1 MPKPDL
7 TSENDRNK
15 KSAKGIANIGF
26 VIILSCILIWP
37 VIPVLFGMELDGF
50 IYSLIAAL
58 WTFWIGVV
66 VLIIALIMKIISM
79 IHPPTTP
86 VEVSTQTRRVIIY
99 AIFVL
104 VMFLITILFGEST
117 GGSF

>member
-7 TSENDRNK
+7 TSENGRNK
-15 KSAKGIANIGF
+15 KSAKEIANIGF

-50 IYSLIAAL
+50 IYSFVAAL

-66 VLIIALIMKIISM
+66 VLIIALIMKIKSM
-79 IHPPTTP
+79 INPPTTP